1 MKQVVQTINKHLWG
15 ILNASALNGER
26 WPGKEHQHRN
36 QKPRSPDKGRF
47 ANVIHFYL
55 GGLDLQRAT
64 ALE

>member
-55 GGLDLQRAT
+55 GG
-64 ALE
+64 